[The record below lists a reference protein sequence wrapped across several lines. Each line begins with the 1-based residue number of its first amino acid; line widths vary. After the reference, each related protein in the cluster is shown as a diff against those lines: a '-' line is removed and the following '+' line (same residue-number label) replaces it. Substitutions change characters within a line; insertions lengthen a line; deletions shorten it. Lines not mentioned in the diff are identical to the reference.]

1 MKLLLTSKQVAAHLG
16 ISSQAVLNLGRK
28 GLLTDVSFGG
38 QRIGRHNHAYD
49 RQAVLLFKKTYQ
61 KKARAH
67 TNRALA
73 TASNGDGPMVTAG
86 TVGTGILTRLGHLER
101 RTAGL
106 ETVQARIDTKLDQLI
121 RLWT

>member
-1 MKLLLTSKQVAAHLG
+1 VKLFLTSKQVAAHLG
-16 ISSQAVLNLGRK
+16 ISSQTVLNLNKK

-38 QRIGRHNHAYD
+38 QFVGRHTHAYD
-49 RQAVLLFKKTYQ
+49 RQAVLLFKKTYRKQ
-61 KKARAH
+61 DSTN

-73 TASNGDGPMVTAG
+73 GASNGDGPTVTAS